1 MSARHALVRR
11 PSPRLDVGLITHID
25 RSDDVNVELAQRQW
39 EAYVAAFHGAG
50 WTTHEVPAAPEC
62 PDSVFVEDT
71 MVVYADLAVIGRPG
85 ADERWP
91 EISAAE
97 DAVSAQG
104 YRVVRIEAP
113 GTLDGGDVLKHD
125 GTVWVGAGGRTNAE
139 GIAQLTA
146 HLVPFGV
153 GVVTVPVSK
162 ALHLKSA
169 VTALPDG
176 TIVGYEAVIDD
187 PGVWGETF
195 LAVPEEP
202 GAHVVLLDNDT
213 LLMSSAAPR
222 TAKLFEE
229 RGYRVVGVD
238 VSEFEKLEGCVTCLS
253 VRLRGR
259 PDVTGPPAPPPA
271 RGSSSGE
278 PR

>member
-1 MSARHALVRR
+1 
-11 PSPRLDVGLITHID
+11 
-25 RSDDVNVELAQRQW
+25 
-39 EAYVAAFHGAG
+39 
-50 WTTHEVPAAPEC
+50 
-62 PDSVFVEDT
+62 

-146 HLVPFGV
+146 HLEPFGV
-153 GVVTVPVSK
+153 EVVTVPVSK

-187 PGVWGETF
+187 PGVWEEF

-202 GAHVVLLDNDT
+202 GAHVVLLDNDA

-222 TAKLFEE
+222 TAKLFEG
-229 RGYRVVGVD
+229 RGYRVIAVD
-238 VSEFEKLEGCVTCLS
+238 ISEFEKLEGCVTCLS

-259 PDVTGPPAPPPA
+259 P
-271 RGSSSGE
+271 
-278 PR
+278 